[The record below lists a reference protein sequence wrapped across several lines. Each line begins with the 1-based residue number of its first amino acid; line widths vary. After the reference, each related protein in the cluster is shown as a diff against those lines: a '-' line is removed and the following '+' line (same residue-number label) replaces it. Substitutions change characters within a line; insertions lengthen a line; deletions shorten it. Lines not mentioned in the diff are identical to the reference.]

1 MRRALIDR
9 RGMLIAGAAAAAA
22 PRAAWAQS
30 LSPGQFTHGVA
41 SGDPAPDGV
50 VLWTRFTGGD
60 GRIAWEIAED
70 DVFAHIIQRGEAR
83 ADATRDFC
91 VKIDVRGLAPG
102 RAYHYRFLSASGPS
116 ITGLTR
122 TAPEQAQSLTV
133 GLVSC
138 ANYGFGY
145 FHAYGHLARRED
157 VELVLH
163 TGDYIY
169 EYGLDEYP
177 RAALTVPGRAFDPE
191 REIVTLDDYYARYRQ
206 YHTDPDLLALRQ
218 AKPISA
224 VWDDHEIA
232 NDAANGGAQNHQRN
246 EGAYVDRVAA
256 AAKAYFDWMPI
267 RRPDPNAVRL
277 YRSLD
282 WGDLARILLIDTRYI
297 GRTRQLDY
305 RRALGLRLLS
315 DGERAAAAVEEFR
328 RTQLDDP
335 ARTLLGAD
343 QEQWL
348 GRELAASKQRGH
360 AWQIVAQQIAMGEQ
374 LIGEGAAAFVPASAH
389 GNTRRYVDVAERLGR
404 MNMPWNLDAWDG
416 YPAARSRFLEACA
429 VQGANVA
436 VLSGDSHNTW
446 LNNLAAANGGR
457 LAAIEFAG
465 ASVTSPGL
473 EVPLAGAP
481 SGGREAMMQGK
492 NPHLA
497 WCDVSNRGYGVL
509 RFTRAACV
517 SEWVAL
523 PDVRSQSP
531 LAPTITRI
539 EAETSQN
546 AGPGAWRLSPA

>member
-1 MRRALIDR
+1 MQLGRREL
-9 RGMLIAGAAAAAA
+9 LLAGASAAA
-22 PRAAWAQS
+22 PRAAWAQT
-30 LSPGQFTHGVA
+30 LAAGQFTHGVA
-41 SGDPAPDGV
+41 SGDPLADGV

-70 DVFAHIIQRGEAR
+70 DAFTNVARRGEAQ
-83 ADATRDFC
+83 ANAASDFC
-91 VKIDVRGLAPG
+91 VKIDVRGLNAG
-102 RAYHYRFLSASGPS
+102 RAYYYRFLSASGPS
-116 ITGLTR
+116 LTGRTR
-122 TAPEQAQSLTV
+122 TAPAQTQSLTA

-145 FHAYGHLARRED
+145 FHAYGHLAQRDD

-177 RAALTVPGRAFDPE
+177 RAALTVAGRAFDPDH
-191 REIVTLDDYYARYRQ
+191 EIVSLDDYYARYRQ

-218 AKPISA
+218 AKPIAA

-232 NDAANGGAQNHQRN
+232 NDAASGGAQNHQRS
-246 EGAYVDRVAA
+246 EGAYADRVAA

-267 RRPDPNAVRL
+267 RRPDPSTPRL

-305 RRALGLRLLS
+305 RRDLGLRLLS
-315 DGERAAAAVEEFR
+315 DGARAAAAVEEFR
-328 RTQLDDP
+328 RTLLNDP
-335 ARTLLGAD
+335 SRTLLGAD
-343 QEQWL
+343 QEAWVA
-348 GRELAASKQRGH
+348 RELAASKQRGH
-360 AWQIVAQQIAMGEQ
+360 TWQIVAQQIAMGEQ
-374 LIGEGAAAFVPASAH
+374 LIGDGAASFVSQDAH
-389 GNTRRYVDVAERLGR
+389 ANTRRYVTIAERLGR

-416 YPAARSRFLEACA
+416 YPAARARFLEACA
-429 VQGANVA
+429 ANGANVA

-446 LNNLAAANGGR
+446 LNNLAAPGAAR
-457 LAAIEFAG
+457 LAAVEFAG

-481 SGGREAMMQGK
+481 PGAREAMMRSR

-497 WCDVSNRGYGVL
+497 WCDVSSRGYGVL
-509 RFTRAACV
+509 RFTREACEA
-517 SEWVAL
+517 EWSAFA
-523 PDVRSQSP
+523 DVRNATAA
-531 LAPTITRI
+531 APTITRLN
-539 EAETSQN
+539 AATSAR
-546 AGPGAWRLSPA
+546 AGPGGWQI